1 MYEMAKHIHLTI
13 IVISVS
19 LFIIRFVMLLRES
32 DLLQNK
38 VLKIVPHVIDTGL
51 LASAVWLVTMS
62 PMVNVDGWLASKII
76 GLLLYIVSGLFAFK
90 WAKNNR
96 MRILGFLSAM
106 IWLSVTFGVAFSKQA
121 LSFLA

>member
-38 VLKIVPHVIDTGL
+38 VFKIVPHVIDTGL

>member
-1 MYEMAKHIHLTI
+1 MAKHIHLTI